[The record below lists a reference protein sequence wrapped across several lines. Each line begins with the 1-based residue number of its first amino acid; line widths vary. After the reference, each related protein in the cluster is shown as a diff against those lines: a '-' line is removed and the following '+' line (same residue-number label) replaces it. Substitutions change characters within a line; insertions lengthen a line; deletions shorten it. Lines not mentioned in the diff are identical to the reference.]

1 MLTLS
6 DLHTVTY
13 GAVDAMPTVSVS
25 TPVANVL
32 SAALTENGDVI
43 RLAVELTLPQVKQE
57 IAELDEY
64 RKIDERKH
72 ARACLLF
79 AILSPQLDFDKNVE
93 LAQKYTAALDD
104 IQTLDDVRNLM
115 YATSRDGTRQV
126 RVNLWQTKV
135 ANIWASLNYI
145 RSATAEDMTKAAILA
160 ARKRGDLFGMSHKTA
175 ALAAH
180 LFDARSEAFTLD
192 IWMLRLAMLAAG
204 MNPAVQVSATDKGYE
219 TLERA
224 WIAWARENFPDEPLF
239 AIQWAAWNTAGFGK
253 HVSHLG
259 IFG

>member
-1 MLTLS
+1 MNLV
-6 DLHTVTY
+6 DLPSVTY
-13 GAVDAMPTVSVS
+13 HTKDAMPTVSVN
-25 TPVANVL
+25 TPIAEIL
-32 SAALTENGDVI
+32 SAALTENGDTI
-43 RLAVELTLPQVKQE
+43 RLAVELTLPMVRQE
-57 IAELDEY
+57 IQAFDDLRNADS
-64 RKIDERKH
+64 RKH

-93 LAQKYTAALDD
+93 LAAKYTAAIDR
-104 IQTLDDVRNLM
+104 IETLDDVRDLM
-115 YATSRDGTRQV
+115 FATSRDGERQV

-135 ANIWASLNYI
+135 ANVWASLEYI
-145 RSATAEDMTKAAILA
+145 RNATAADMTKAAIMA
-160 ARKRGDLFGMSHKTA
+160 ARKRGDIFGMSHKTA
-175 ALAAH
+175 ALASH

-204 MNPAVQVSATDKGYE
+204 MNPAVTVSATDKGYE

-224 WIAWARENFPDEPLF
+224 WIAWARENFPNETLF
-239 AIQWAAWNTAGFGK
+239 AVQWAAWNTAGFGQ